1 MPILSNLIVR
11 IGASTNDFDKQV
23 NASLNKVKRFASD
36 VTAAGTALSIGF
48 SAPLIA
54 AGAAAIK
61 AGSDMESLTMGLKA
75 VMKSS
80 EATAAEMAKLR
91 EVAKLPGLGLEEA
104 VKGTIRLQILGNSAD
119 QSRRIMGELGNALAV
134 VGGGRED
141 FNEVIRQLSQLG
153 AVGKVTKE
161 NLDPIIERIPQL
173 AAIIKEKFGA
183 EALGDPAKTFEKL
196 GLSSQQFIQ
205 IITDELAKGE
215 RAGNTYKNSWENIQ
229 MAAKDAAAEFGKT
242 LLPIA
247 QRVLDDFLTP
257 GIEKAKALATAFRDL
272 PQPTQDWALG
282 LTAVAT
288 AAPLVVAVLGTL
300 AEKAAILAGVLN
312 KAGITG
318 ATFGAALGTLALG
331 LKSVDEALLIYE
343 KLKETGYQ
351 FERLTGACSDAKKN
365 VEFFRGVVVDLASKF
380 PDLSGNIKRAYDA
393 IRALSDATM
402 LPGFGLFKAALD
414 AINAATAAATG
425 RSKEMDSAI
434 ANLTKRTIEQG
445 SQNIKL
451 VSDMKNFGGASEEA
465 AGKAKDH
472 AKTLGDLSKATNKII
487 VDSIAGRTA
496 IMDFSKGFGEVISSS
511 ISKTSLVY
519 VEGLERI
526 KAGVGRAKD
535 AVFDFIHAGDGLG
548 KKLETSSTAFD
559 YLARRTDDYATSLKR
574 VIAEQEKLVA
584 NDNVRNMGTAAPLGF
599 PKLPTT
605 WGAKDAA
612 RDMGIETEESRA
624 KRIANLQRNADILR
638 EANRRGDPNVS
649 GNMVIEAEQKL
660 KKAIDDTGNAATKAG
675 KAQTKAMQ
683 QVSLVVNDL
692 AKGITDVIFK
702 GGKLGDMFKNV
713 ALQSAQSI
721 TRLLI
726 EGALTKLTDKLLDVG
741 TTMATVFGGG
751 TGVIKSAAPSAG
763 GGLSGMMGTGS
774 GGGAS
779 AASSAGGLMGAA
791 NVITGA
797 ITAVSSVIGNF
808 QMMGMNKTLDL
819 IEHEVR
825 YSQIHL
831 LHILEKG
838 NEFWPYMKSVW
849 ESLIR
854 MEQRQMAVGAGGGA
868 SVVIN
873 LNGGDP
879 KAALEEIT
887 RTLKQF
893 GVIPR
898 G

>member
-11 IGASTNDFDKQV
+11 IGASTDDFDKQV
-23 NASLNKVKRFASD
+23 DRSLNKVKRFAAD
-36 VTAAGTALSIGF
+36 VTSAGTALSIGF

-80 EATAAEMAKLR
+80 EATATEMAKLR

-183 EALGDPAKTFEKL
+183 EALGDPAKTFERL
-196 GLSSQQFIQ
+196 GISSQQFIS

-365 VEFFRGVVVDLASKF
+365 VEFFRAVIVDLSGKF

-434 ANLTKRTIEQG
+434 ANLNQRTVEQG
-445 SQNIKL
+445 AQNIKL
-451 VSDMKNFGGASEEA
+451 AADMKNFNGAAGDLIPKLAGVADAHTAAATAVEKHAKAMESAKLPSSDLLALFERFKDAAKAKQEQIDKLADIMRNYGVVTADAALRAAKALDILFVSYRQLSDAPDLGGLGIDFSKLPKAQMPTFQGPGNVGMMSDFPG
-465 AGKAKDH
+465 AGKAFPNVGPQGMITPERLEQLKQQH
-472 AKTLGDLSKATNKII
+472 KELGKVGKAAYQQISTVVTDLS
-487 VDSIAGRTA
+487 R
-496 IMDFSKGFGEVISSS
+496 
-511 ISKTSLVY
+511 
-519 VEGLERI
+519 
-526 KAGVGRAKD
+526 
-535 AVFDFIHAGDGLG
+535 
-548 KKLETSSTAFD
+548 
-559 YLARRTDDYATSLKR
+559 
-574 VIAEQEKLVA
+574 
-584 NDNVRNMGTAAPLGF
+584 
-599 PKLPTT
+599 
-605 WGAKDAA
+605 
-612 RDMGIETEESRA
+612 
-624 KRIANLQRNADILR
+624 
-638 EANRRGDPNVS
+638 
-649 GNMVIEAEQKL
+649 
-660 KKAIDDTGNAATKAG
+660 
-675 KAQTKAMQ
+675 
-683 QVSLVVNDL
+683 
-692 AKGITDVIFK
+692 GITDVIFK
-702 GGKLGDMFKNV
+702 GGKLGDMFANV
-713 ALQSAQSI
+713 AKQAAQSI

-726 EGALTKLTDKLLDVG
+726 EGALKKLTDKLFDVG
-741 TTMATVFGGG
+741 GLMGKVFGGG
-751 TGVIKSAAPSAG
+751 GIVKSATDGMGDLG
-763 GGLSGMMGTGS
+763 GA
-774 GGGAS
+774 AS
-779 AASSAGGLMGAA
+779 AATSSLTGIIGA
-791 NVITGA
+791 VGSVVS
-797 ITAVSSVIGNF
+797 AVSGVIGNF
-808 QMMGMNKTLDL
+808 QMAGMNKSLDL
-819 IEHEVR
+819 IEKEVR

-831 LHILEKG
+831 LHTLNKA
-838 NEFWPYMKSVW
+838 NEYWPYMKTCW

>member
-11 IGASTNDFDKQV
+11 IGASTDDFDKQV
-23 NASLNKVKRFASD
+23 DRSLNKVKRFAAD

-80 EATAAEMAKLR
+80 QATADEMAKLR

-104 VKGTIRLQILGNSAD
+104 VKGTIRLQILGNSANE
-119 QSRRIMGELGNALAV
+119 SRRIMGELGNALAV

-183 EALGDPAKTFEKL
+183 EALGDPAKTFERL
-196 GLSSQQFIQ
+196 GISSQQLIQ

-215 RAGNTYKNSWENIQ
+215 RAGNTYKNSWTNIEQ
-229 MAAKDAAAEFGKT
+229 AAKDAAAEFGKT

-272 PQPTQDWALG
+272 SPEAQSVALQF
-282 LTAVAT
+282 TAI
-288 AAPLVVAVLGTL
+288 AAAIPLSIVVLGTL
-300 AEKAAILAGVLN
+300 AEKAAAIGGAINKVIPVLAAFGGLLQALPGWGKAAVVGLSALAFSIEKVIAGSRDLMIALDPKRATGGDYEVISVLTGQYREMDDSLKALTSTSGGLGRAPSTFQILADAMKTGSEVNGKYRSTVLGVAEAHDAGSTAVEKHA
-312 KAGITG
+312 KAMESAKLPTMELLALFDRFKDAETKKAEAVKKIAEITG
-318 ATFGAALGTLALG
+318 RWEKTTISSAQRVARSFDLLFQSYRQLSDAPALG
-331 LKSVDEALLIYE
+331 LSGMLGDSKMPKAP
-343 KLKETGYQ
+343 T
-351 FERLTGACSDAKKN
+351 
-365 VEFFRGVVVDLASKF
+365 VDLANDNGMADFIKGGKNIG
-380 PDLSGNIKRAYDA
+380 PEGMMTKEQHAAIVARYKDLGK
-393 IRALSDATM
+393 
-402 LPGFGLFKAALD
+402 
-414 AINAATAAATG
+414 
-425 RSKEMDSAI
+425 
-434 ANLTKRTIEQG
+434 
-445 SQNIKL
+445 
-451 VSDMKNFGGASEEA
+451 V
-465 AGKAKDH
+465 GKA
-472 AKTLGDLSKATNKII
+472 
-487 VDSIAGRTA
+487 
-496 IMDFSKGFGEVISSS
+496 
-511 ISKTSLVY
+511 
-519 VEGLERI
+519 
-526 KAGVGRAKD
+526 
-535 AVFDFIHAGDGLG
+535 
-548 KKLETSSTAFD
+548 
-559 YLARRTDDYATSLKR
+559 
-574 VIAEQEKLVA
+574 
-584 NDNVRNMGTAAPLGF
+584 
-599 PKLPTT
+599 
-605 WGAKDAA
+605 
-612 RDMGIETEESRA
+612 
-624 KRIANLQRNADILR
+624 
-638 EANRRGDPNVS
+638 
-649 GNMVIEAEQKL
+649 
-660 KKAIDDTGNAATKAG
+660 
-675 KAQTKAMQ
+675 AMQ
-683 QVSLVVNDL
+683 QVSTVITDL
-692 AKGITDVIFK
+692 SRGITDVIFK

-713 ALQSAQSI
+713 ALQAAQSI

-726 EGALTKLTDKLLDVG
+726 EGALTNLGKKLLETSG
-741 TTMATVFGGG
+741 LMAKVFG
-751 TGVIKSAAPSAG
+751 VAG
-763 GGLSGMMGTGS
+763 G
-774 GGGAS
+774 
-779 AASSAGGLMGAA
+779 AASSAAGGAVSAATGAA
-791 NVITGA
+791 GSAAGGIAGGA
-797 ITAVSSVIGNF
+797 GQAAGALASGGITAIVGAVSGVVSAVSGVIGNF
-808 QMMGMNKTLDL
+808 QFMAMNKTLDL

-831 LHILEKG
+831 LHTLEKA
-838 NEFWPYMKSVW
+838 NEYWPYMKTCW

-854 MEQRQMAVGAGGGA
+854 MEQRQMAVGAGGA